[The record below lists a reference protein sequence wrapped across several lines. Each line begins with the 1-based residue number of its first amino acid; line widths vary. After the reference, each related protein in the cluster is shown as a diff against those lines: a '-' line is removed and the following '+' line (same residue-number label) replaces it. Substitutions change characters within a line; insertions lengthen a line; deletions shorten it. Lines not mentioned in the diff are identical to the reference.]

1 MKIGLIDIDRTN
13 FPNLVLM
20 KLSAWYKAQGHET
33 VLLQPADVIN
43 GQNLFG
49 ECDELIGACVFDWN
63 QSVCDLLE
71 KCGVNV
77 GGIGSKN
84 KKKVLNPDQEH
95 IMPDYSLYGITDK
108 SFGFLT
114 RGCPRHC
121 PFCVVGDK
129 EGLISKKVA
138 DLAEFWDGQNEVQI
152 LDPNILA
159 CDQHMDLLNQ
169 LENSGASVEFNQ
181 GLDARLLT
189 EKNIE
194 ALKRIKVKRI
204 HFAWDNPKDKKVP
217 EALEMFAG
225 KWGIKPTDHDVVV
238 YVLTNYRSNLEN
250 DLMRVYWLREHGFS
264 PYIMIFNKQNAP
276 KKIRHLQRWV
286 NNRYIFYKTKSFED
300 YINKKREEKI

>member
-1 MKIGLIDIDRTN
+1 MKIGLIDIDRTD

-33 VLLQPADVIN
+33 ALLHPADVIN

-63 QSVCDLLE
+63 QNTCDLLE

-84 KKKVLNPDQEH
+84 KQKVLNPDQEH
-95 IMPDYSLYGITDK
+95 VMPDYSLYNITDK

-121 PFCVVGDK
+121 PFCVVGGK

-138 DLAEFWDGQNEVQI
+138 DLAEFWNGQKEIQI

-159 CDQHMDLLNQ
+159 CDQHMDLLTQ
-169 LENSGASVEFNQ
+169 LADSGASVEFNQ

-189 EKNIE
+189 AENIDL
-194 ALKRIKVKRI
+194 LKRIKVKRI
-204 HFAWDNPKDKKVP
+204 HFAWDNPNDKKVP
-217 EALEMFAG
+217 KALEMFAD

-238 YVLTNYRSNLEN
+238 YVLTNYWSNLES

-264 PYIMIFNKQNAP
+264 PYIMIFDKQNAP
-276 KKIRHLQRWV
+276 KEIRHLQRWV
-286 NNRYIFYKTKSFED
+286 NNRYVFYKTPTFDEYKNNKS
-300 YINKKREEKI
+300 